1 MKLLTLAA
9 VFSLVTATYAT
20 QTTTA
25 STQSTIGLT
34 SMLDTL
40 RESPFG
46 LSYYL
51 IGVSDREENN
61 NITGLNLYHDFAA
74 SYQATEKDK
83 FSILSEFSND
93 FTHGKFSPKNNA
105 YEITNVSYSRSKLMT
120 QEANGVDVAFKQ
132 IYTWYNDQSLNHG
145 ASSTRLYVNRS
156 LRPDLALN
164 NTIRWNVVD
173 NVSGYTGD
181 EARTKTLLYLD
192 SAPTYTI
199 SDQLSAKMTLR
210 YSYRTKDSGADRIA
224 SGLTAIPS
232 ISYAL
237 SDNQFWWTTAYVP
250 VMTSTDNRVFAKS
263 PENAIIYELGYSF
276 SAF

>member
-9 VFSLVTATYAT
+9 VFSLVTATYAA

-25 STQSTIGLT
+25 STQSTTGLR

-46 LSYYL
+46 LSYSL
-51 IGVSDREENN
+51 IGASARKEG
-61 NITGLNLYHDFAA
+61 NITGLNLYHDFVA

-83 FSILSEFSND
+83 FSIISEFSND
-93 FTHGKFSPKNNA
+93 FSSGKFNSKGNA
-105 YEITNVSYSRSKLMT
+105 YEITDVSYFRSKLMT
-120 QEANGVDVAFKQ
+120 QEATGVDVAFRQ
-132 IYTWYNDQSLNHG
+132 SYTWNNDQSLNHG
-145 ASSTRLYVNRS
+145 TSSTRLYINRS

-164 NTIRWNVVD
+164 NAIRWDIVD
-173 NVSGYTGD
+173 NASGYTGG
-181 EARTKTLLYLD
+181 EARTKTLFRLE

-199 SDQLSAKMTLR
+199 SDQLSAKVTLR
-210 YSYRTKDSGADRIA
+210 YNYRTKDSGANRIS
-224 SGLTAIPS
+224 SGLTAMPG

-237 SDNQFWWTTAYVP
+237 SDNQSWWTTATVP
-250 VMTSTDNRVFAKS
+250 VMTSTDNRIFAKS
-263 PENAIIYELGYSF
+263 PENSISYELGYSF

>member
-9 VFSLVTATYAT
+9 VFSLVTATYAA

-25 STQSTIGLT
+25 STQSTTGLR

-46 LSYYL
+46 LSYSL
-51 IGVSDREENN
+51 IGTSARKGGN
-61 NITGLNLYHDFAA
+61 NITGLNLYHDFVA

-83 FSILSEFSND
+83 FSIISEFSND
-93 FTHGKFSPKNNA
+93 FSSGKFNSKGNA
-105 YEITNVSYSRSKLMT
+105 YEVTNVSYFRSKLMT
-120 QEANGVDVAFKQ
+120 QEATGVDVAFKQ
-132 IYTWYNDQSLNHG
+132 SYTWNNDQSLNHG
-145 ASSTRLYVNRS
+145 TSSTRLYINRS

-164 NTIRWNVVD
+164 NAIRWDIVD
-173 NVSGYTGD
+173 NASDYTGD
-181 EARTKTLLYLD
+181 KARTKTLLRLE

-199 SDQLSAKMTLR
+199 SDQLSAQVTLR
-210 YSYRTKDSGADRIA
+210 YNYRTKDSGANRIT
-224 SGLTAIPS
+224 SELTAIPG

-237 SDNQFWWTTAYVP
+237 SDNQSWWTTASVP
-250 VMTSTDNRVFAKS
+250 VMTSMDNRIFAKS
-263 PENAIIYELGYSF
+263 PENSISYELGYSI

>member
-9 VFSLVTATYAT
+9 VFSLVTATYAA

-25 STQSTIGLT
+25 STQSTVGLT

-51 IGVSDREENN
+51 LGVSAREESN
-61 NITGLNLYHDFAA
+61 NITGLKLYHDFAA
-74 SYQATEKDK
+74 SYQATEKDE
-83 FSILSEFSND
+83 FSIISEFSND
-93 FTHGKFSPKNNA
+93 FSSGKFNSKGNT
-105 YEITNVSYSRSKLMT
+105 YEITDVSYSRSKLMT
-120 QEANGVDVAFKQ
+120 QEANGVDVTFRQ
-132 IYTWYNDQSLNHG
+132 SYTWNNDQSLNHG

-164 NTIRWNVVD
+164 NTIRWDVVD

-181 EARTKTLLYLD
+181 QARTKTLIRLE

-210 YSYRTKDSGADRIA
+210 YAYLTKDSGADRIT

-237 SDNQFWWTTAYVP
+237 SDNQSWWTTAYVP

-263 PENAIIYELGYSF
+263 PENSITYELGYSF
-276 SAF
+276 AAF